1 MRTNLAITA
10 ALVIM
15 AAASLGII
23 QSAMATKGTPYD
35 AGYDY
40 KISSISLYV
49 LYASSSVI
57 LNHRVCPSNLSTRL
71 FGK

>member
-40 KISSISLYV
+40 K
-49 LYASSSVI
+49 
-57 LNHRVCPSNLSTRL
+57 TRTTDGRKDTQIRL
-71 FGK
+71 